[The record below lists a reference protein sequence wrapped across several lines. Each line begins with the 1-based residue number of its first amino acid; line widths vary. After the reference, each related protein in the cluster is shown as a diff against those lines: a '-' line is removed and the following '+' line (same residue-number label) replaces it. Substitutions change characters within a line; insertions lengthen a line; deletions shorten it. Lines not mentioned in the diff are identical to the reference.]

1 MLKRHAALAIAAAS
15 ALMLSG
21 CAAGSTERTTVT
33 VRVWDSAVAD
43 AYETSFAAF
52 ERENP
57 DIRVR
62 VDVVEWADYW
72 TKLRT
77 DVAADTAP
85 DVFWLNNSYLA
96 GYADSGSVLDVGQ
109 TLGKDAS
116 KDWAPSVVSQFTR
129 NDKLWAVPQLSDA
142 GIAVYYNADLLD
154 AAGVKPAELEDATWS
169 PDATKDT
176 FLPLAKKLTKDAA
189 GVSADQPGFN
199 PAAPATYGTGLG
211 YDLQAVLLPFIG
223 SNGGKYQDG
232 DDFAFN
238 DPKTSESVSYL
249 VNAING
255 AKVAPPAASTNA
267 DGDFSR
273 DAFLQGKVAMFQSGL
288 YSLKAVHDGADF
300 RWGVAELPAG
310 PAGKVSVTNGIAA
323 AGNAAT
329 KHPDQ
334 VKKVLAWLGST
345 EGNAP
350 VGASG
355 SAVPAVTAAQKQ
367 YFDYWKGQDV
377 DVQPFFDVIADDA
390 KTIAPPTGA
399 GYAKGLAAYD
409 PIFKEIFA
417 GTTPVA
423 DGLKKAQEAANAAIN
438 D

>member
-1 MLKRHAALAIAAAS
+1 MHKRHVPLAIAAA
-15 ALMLSG
+15 ATLLLSG

-33 VRVWDSAVAD
+33 VRLWDSSVAD
-43 AYETSFAAF
+43 AYDASFTAF
-52 ERENP
+52 EKANP

-62 VDVVEWADYW
+62 VDVVDWADYW

-96 GYADSGSVLDVGQ
+96 GYADSGSLLDVGK
-109 TLGKDAS
+109 TLGADAS
-116 KDWAPSVVSQFTR
+116 DAWSPSVVKQFTR
-129 NDKLWAVPQLSDA
+129 DDKLWAVPQLSDA
-142 GIAVYYNADLLD
+142 GIAVYYNTDLLD
-154 AAGVKPAELEDATWS
+154 AAGVKPAELSKLTWS
-169 PDATKDT
+169 PDAAKDT
-176 FLPLAKKLTKDAA
+176 YLPLAKKLTRDAA
-189 GVSADQPGFN
+189 GVAADQPGFN
-199 PAAPATYGTGLG
+199 PAAPGTYGTGLG

-238 DPKTSESVSYL
+238 DPKTAESVGYL

-255 AKVAPPAASTNA
+255 AQVAPPAASTNA
-267 DGDFSR
+267 DGDFAR

-300 RWGVAELPAG
+300 PWGVAELPAG

-323 AGNAAT
+323 AGNAASE
-329 KHPDQ
+329 HPDA
-334 VKKVLAWLGST
+334 VKKVLAWMGSA
-345 EGNAP
+345 EGNAY

-355 SAVPAVTAAQKQ
+355 AAVPAVTAAQKD
-367 YFDYWKGQDV
+367 YFDYWKGEDV
-377 DVQPFFDVIADDA
+377 DVQPFFDVIDDDA
-390 KTIAPPTGA
+390 KTIAPPTGPS
-399 GYAKGLAAYD
+399 YAKGLAAYD
-409 PIFKEIFA
+409 PIFKEVFA
-417 GTTPVA
+417 GTAGVA

>member
-1 MLKRHAALAIAAAS
+1 MHKRHVPIAIAAATT
-15 ALMLSG
+15 LLLSG
-21 CAAGSTERTTVT
+21 CATSSAERTTVT
-33 VRVWDSAVAD
+33 VRLWDASVAD

-52 ERENP
+52 EKENP

-96 GYADSGSVLDVGQ
+96 GYADSGSLLDVDK
-109 TLGKDAS
+109 TLGDDAS
-116 KDWAPSVVSQFTR
+116 KAWSPSVVKQFTR
-129 NDKLWAVPQLSDA
+129 DDKLWGVPQLSDA
-142 GIAVYYNADLLD
+142 GIAVYYNTDLLD
-154 AAGVKPAELEDATWS
+154 AAGVKPADLAKATWS

-176 FLPLAKKLTKDAA
+176 FLPLAKKLTRDAA
-189 GVSADQPGFN
+189 GVAADQPGFN
-199 PAAPATYGTGLG
+199 PAAPGTWGTGLG

-238 DPKTSESVSYL
+238 DPKTAESISYL

-255 AKVAPPAASTNA
+255 AQVAPPAASTNA
-267 DGDFSR
+267 DGDFAR

-300 RWGVAELPAG
+300 PWGVAELPAG
-310 PAGKVSVTNGIAA
+310 PAGAVSVTNGIAA
-323 AGNAAT
+323 AGNATT
-329 KHPDQ
+329 KHPDA
-334 VKKVLAWLGST
+334 VKKVLDWMGST
-345 EGNAP
+345 EGNAFI
-350 VGASG
+350 GAEG
-355 SAVPAVTAAQKQ
+355 AAVPAVTAAQKD
-367 YFDYWKGQDV
+367 YFDYWKGEDV

-390 KTIAPPTGA
+390 KTIAPPTGRN
-399 GYAKGLAAYD
+399 YAKGLAAYD
-409 PIFKEIFA
+409 PILKEVFA
-417 GTTPVA
+417 GTLSVA
-423 DGLKKAQEAANAAIN
+423 DGLKKAQEAANAAMN